1 MRTAFRLP
9 STLLLVATT
18 VVPSLG
24 ATDLYVS
31 PSGDNANDGT
41 ETTPFATLERARDEI
56 RAMRTSQGDN
66 LGPVTVWIHPGVYAL
81 KQSILFT
88 EQDSGTAESPIHYR
102 SLGSESPVFT
112 GGAVLAAGQK
122 KDNRDLYDMLPKASR
137 EHVQFYTIEQL
148 LDDATAEPHTRALG
162 KTMSPAPMELF
173 CGASVL
179 PRAGWPNAEWATA
192 KLHPSKN
199 NTLSLDRRLDPRDL
213 SHCWVHGFWSHD
225 WADSF
230 DKASYSPAGNKKTEI
245 AIHLDSTEGTIR
257 NGARFRLEN
266 LLTELDAPGEWY
278 IDSSTNRVVV
288 WPSSTEDSR
297 LVVSALETAF
307 SIYETQYVTFEGLT
321 IEGTRAMGIEV
332 VGGRNVR
339 LDNCTVRY
347 SGNVGINLYHGH
359 EHSIVHCDVYGTGSS
374 GIRIEGGDRTT
385 LESAGHTCTDND
397 IHDCCYSY
405 CAQRPAVAV
414 YGVGIQVHSNRIYN
428 QPDAAIALHGNEHSV
443 ESNEIHHVCQVADDA
458 GAITLA
464 HDPTF
469 RGNHIVRNHI
479 FDIGGLGHK
488 DIVGIYLDDFA
499 SGTQVEGNVLER
511 TVRGIVIGGGRDNLL
526 EKNVIVDCLAGIQV
540 DCRGQRWAKQ
550 VFQGETS
557 IYQKYC
563 AAISHN
569 TDVYAER
576 YPQLATVLDDEPQVA
591 KGNTIRL
598 NEIRCP
604 IAIDLQDGLSES
616 VVQLEQNQ
624 TEAKS
629 MLVNMDLHE
638 ASLTKMD

>member
-9 STLLLVATT
+9 STLLLVASM

-31 PSGDNANDGT
+31 PNGDNSNNGT
-41 ETTPFATLERARDEI
+41 ATTPFATLERARDEI
-56 RAMRTSQGDN
+56 RAMRVSQGND
-66 LGPVTVWIHPGVYAL
+66 LGPVTVWIHPGVYTL
-81 KQSILFT
+81 KQPILFT
-88 EQDSGTAESPIHYR
+88 EQDSGTAESPVLYR
-102 SLGSESPVFT
+102 SLSDESPVFS
-112 GGAVLAAGQK
+112 GGAILSVGQK
-122 KDNRDLYDMLPKASR
+122 KDNRDLLDMLPKTSR
-137 EHVQFYTIEQL
+137 EHVKFYTIEPL
-148 LDDATAEPHTRALG
+148 LDSAAAEPSMRALG

-173 CGASVL
+173 CGASAL

-213 SHCWVHGFWSHD
+213 KHCWVHGFWSHD

-230 DKASYSPAGNKKTEI
+230 NKASYSPIGTKNTELTI
-245 AIHLDSTEGTIR
+245 RQESSAETIR

-288 WPSSTEDSR
+288 WPSSSEDNR
-297 LVVSALETAF
+297 LVVSGLETAI
-307 SIYETQYVTFEGLT
+307 SIYETQYVTLQGLT

-339 LDNCTVRY
+339 LDSCTVRY
-347 SGNVGINLYHGH
+347 SGNVGINLYYGH
-359 EHSIVHCDVYGTGSS
+359 EHSIVNCEVHGTGSS
-374 GIRIEGGDRTT
+374 GIRIEGGDRAT
-385 LESAGHTCTDND
+385 LESADHSCIDND

-405 CAQRPAVAV
+405 CAQRPAIAV
-414 YGVGIQVHSNRIYN
+414 FGVGIQVRSNRIYN
-428 QPDAAIALHGNEHSV
+428 QPDAAIALQGNEHSV
-443 ESNEIHHVCQVADDA
+443 ESNEIHHVCQIADDA

-469 RGNHIVRNHI
+469 RGNRIVRNHI
-479 FDIGGLGHK
+479 HDIGGFGHK

-499 SGTQVEGNVLER
+499 SGTQVEGNFLER
-511 TVRGIVIGGGRDNLL
+511 TVRGIVIGGGRDNVL

-540 DCRGQRWAKQ
+540 DCRGQSWAKQ

-557 IYQKYC
+557 VYQKYC
-563 AAISHN
+563 AAVSHN
-569 TDVYAER
+569 TSVYAKR
-576 YPQLATVLDDEPQVA
+576 YPNLATVLEDEPQIA

-598 NEIRCP
+598 NEIQCP
-604 IAIDLQDGLSES
+604 IAIDLQDGLNES
-616 VVQLEQNQ
+616 VVQLQQNQ
-624 TEAKS
+624 TKAKS
-629 MLVNMDLHE
+629 ILVNLDLYE
-638 ASLTKMD
+638 TSLTKTD